1 MLRICD
7 GNYDCIDAADE
18 RDCGQFQSRSEI
30 HYQDQRSIVNTNM
43 IMAIINTNMIMVII
57 NTNMIMTIINTNI
70 MIIIQPAQLCVL
82 PTSGNVRE
90 APVSRLPPGTL

>member
-43 IMAIINTNMIMVII
+43 IMAIINTNMIM
-57 NTNMIMTIINTNI
+57 TKINTNI
-70 MIIIQPAQLCVL
+70 MIVIQPAQLCVL